1 MASYV
6 KYKTPEEVVA
16 SIIEALSVAKDTGR
30 LRKGINETTKSVE
43 KKAAKLVVMAEDVQ
57 PEEIIIHVPMLC
69 EERGIPYAY
78 VPSKKELGAAVG
90 IPVGTSSIAIE
101 EAGGANEL
109 LQGILKRLPKQAA
122 HAAPA
127 AEAKEGAPAEA
138 RAEKP
143 KAEKPKKASRQKKEE
158 KKE

>member
-43 KKAAKLVVMAEDVQ
+43 KKTAKLVIMAEDVQ
-57 PEEIIIHVPMLC
+57 PEEIIIHIPSLC

-78 VPSKKELGAAVG
+78 VPSKKDLGAAVG

-101 EAGGANEL
+101 EAGGANQKADQDEADIPGTQCL
-109 LQGILKRLPKQAA
+109 GHLDLTLP
-122 HAAPA
+122 
-127 AEAKEGAPAEA
+127 GA
-138 RAEKP
+138 
-143 KAEKPKKASRQKKEE
+143 SQLRQKPA
-158 KKE
+158 